1 MDIFSRQIM
10 IKWRQV
16 LLRIFFSSLAKEKA
30 FFATEKK
37 FAFNIYILNNFKAWE
52 RYFFDAAFVIHL
64 FLLHKKGKL
73 NFRRKEIFSL
83 FKQSK
88 KISNSLET
96 EITSKLYF
104 RSGPI
109 KKVYFKYSFWMGYKV
124 ENESLK
130 LFFERNS
137 KLQRSTWCFG
147 EEK

>member
-1 MDIFSRQIM
+1 MREILFWCCFRDSLI
-10 IKWRQV
+10 
-16 LLRIFFSSLAKEKA
+16 SSSQ
-30 FFATEKK
+30 
-37 FAFNIYILNNFKAWE
+37 
-52 RYFFDAAFVIHL
+52 
-64 FLLHKKGKL
+64 KGKL

-124 ENESLK
+124 ENERVWNY
-130 LFFERNS
+130 FFERNLKDLWRRKITLTS
-137 KLQRSTWCFG
+137 AISFLFHVFSSTFWQGKMCQINYWYVSCLKG
-147 EEK
+147 YPTTVH